1 VAPEIPTIA
10 ETYPDCVGEVW
21 VATFAPIGVSADV
34 IKKNQLA
41 MEKVMAR
48 ADVREKLTA
57 QGLDLGPVPP
67 AKLGALLKDELA
79 KWAKI
84 VKASGAQLD

>member
-1 VAPEIPTIA
+1 M
-10 ETYPDCVGEVW
+10 GEVW
-21 VATFAPIGVSADV
+21 VATFAPTGVSADV
-34 IKKNQLA
+34 IKKNQVA
-41 MEKVMAR
+41 MEKVMVR
-48 ADVREKLTA
+48 ADVREKLIA
-57 QGLDLGPVPP
+57 QGLDLNPVPP

>member
-1 VAPEIPTIA
+1 MT
-10 ETYPDCVGEVW
+10 
-21 VATFAPIGVSADV
+21 
-34 IKKNQLA
+34 
-41 MEKVMAR
+41 R

-57 QGLDLGPVPP
+57 QGLDLNPVPP
-67 AKLGALLKDELA
+67 AKLGLLLKEELA

>member
-1 VAPEIPTIA
+1 
-10 ETYPDCVGEVW
+10 
-21 VATFAPIGVSADV
+21 
-34 IKKNQLA
+34 

-57 QGLDLGPVPP
+57 QGLDLSPVAPT
-67 AKLGALLKDELA
+67 KLGTLLKDELA

>member
-1 VAPEIPTIA
+1 MG
-10 ETYPDCVGEVW
+10 VGV
-21 VATFAPIGVSADV
+21 DV
-34 IKKNQLA
+34 IKKNQVA
-41 MEKVMAR
+41 MEKIMAR

-57 QGLDLGPVPP
+57 QGLDLSPVAPT
-67 AKLGALLKDELA
+67 KLGVLLKDELA